1 MKTAVSL
8 LSVALLF
15 CNIIPAKADNGAFA
29 LEKENGHYYFEARIN
44 GKVPARLMLES
55 GIFVMV
61 MDSVYAFENKEAIN
75 LDYERTHGNQKMNL
89 GGKVY
94 DITHKAK
101 GTVQLG
107 NNAEYDGEIFI
118 LYGYNTYS
126 EIAIPIQNIRNTEDG
141 CRVIQLDMGRHELM
155 SLDRQQ
161 LYAEAKDYNAM
172 DINYDSYLGMPSVQ
186 TRLDFVKD
194 GQSYSIPGNYLLDLG
209 NGSFVFMMKHN
220 QDVQDFLESHPE
232 IELQKAYNNQ
242 GELVAEAV
250 TTEKA
255 SLCNRS
261 FEKPIIAITAALPN
275 FTVEG
280 SIGLKFF
287 EGAVHIFDFDNRK
300 FYTKN
305 L

>member
-1 MKTAVSL
+1 
-8 LSVALLF
+8 
-15 CNIIPAKADNGAFA
+15 
-29 LEKENGHYYFEARIN
+29 
-44 GKVPARLMLES
+44 
-55 GIFVMV
+55 
-61 MDSVYAFENKEAIN
+61 
-75 LDYERTHGNQKMNL
+75 
-89 GGKVY
+89 
-94 DITHKAK
+94 
-101 GTVQLG
+101 
-107 NNAEYDGEIFI
+107 
-118 LYGYNTYS
+118 
-126 EIAIPIQNIRNTEDG
+126 
-141 CRVIQLDMGRHELM
+141 
-155 SLDRQQ
+155 
-161 LYAEAKDYNAM
+161 
-172 DINYDSYLGMPSVQ
+172 
-186 TRLDFVKD
+186 
-194 GQSYSIPGNYLLDLG
+194 
-209 NGSFVFMMKHN
+209 MMKHN

-305 L
+305 F